1 MDPIVI
7 AGAGLAGWTVARELR
22 KLDRDVPIVVAAADD
37 GAFYSKPL
45 LSNALALG
53 KAPGAIATADGAA
66 MAARTGVE
74 LRARTR
80 IAAIDRGARTL
91 ALAGGG
97 TLRYARLVLAL
108 GADPLRLPVEGD
120 GAGDLLRVNDLDDY
134 ARFRAA
140 IEGARRVAIL
150 GAGLIG
156 CEFANDL
163 IASGRAVDVID
174 LAQRPLG
181 RLLPPR
187 AAGLVHARLAAAGLR
202 WHLGTSL
209 AGAWRRDG
217 GGLHL
222 LLADGARLEAD
233 VVLSAVGLAPRV
245 ALAAAAGLATGR
257 GIRVDRWLAT
267 SDPHVFALGDCAEIE
282 GMVLPYVM
290 PIMQAARA
298 LARGLAGTPTAM
310 SLPPMPVVVKT
321 PAVPVVVAGLPG
333 APGTWTERAEGDGV
347 VARLEQD
354 GALHG
359 FALAGAAATPAA
371 REAMAREM
379 RPWPA

>member
-22 KLDRDVPIVVAAADD
+22 KLDRDVPIVVVAADD

-53 KAPGAIATADGAA
+53 KAPDAIATASGEA
-66 MAARTGVE
+66 MAARTGVA

-91 ALAGGG
+91 ALADGT

-108 GADPLRLPVEGD
+108 GADPLRLPIAGD
-120 GAGDLLRVNDLDDY
+120 AAGDLMQVNDLGDY

-163 IASGRAVDVID
+163 LVSGRDVDVID

-181 RLLPPR
+181 RLLPPC
-187 AAGLVHARLAAAGLR
+187 AAEMVRARLAAAGVGWR
-202 WHLGTSL
+202 LGTSV
-209 AGAWRRDG
+209 AEASRRDG
-217 GGLHL
+217 GGLRL
-222 LLADGARLEAD
+222 ALADGTVLEAD
-233 VVLSAVGLAPRV
+233 AALSAVGLAPRI
-245 ALAAAAGLATGR
+245 ALARAAGLATGR
-257 GIRVDRWLAT
+257 GIRVDRRLAT
-267 SDPHVFALGDCAEIE
+267 SDPDVFGLGDCAEIE

-298 LARGLAGTPTAM
+298 LARTLAGTPTAM

-333 APGTWTERAEGDGV
+333 APGGWTERVEEDGV
-347 VARLEQD
+347 AARLEKD
-354 GALHG
+354 GVLHG
-359 FALAGAAATPAA
+359 FALVGAAASPAA
-371 REAMAREM
+371 RNALAGSMAS
-379 RPWPA
+379 WPA

>member
-7 AGAGLAGWTVARELR
+7 AGSGLAGWTVARELR
-22 KLDRDVPIVVAAADD
+22 KLDRDVPVVLVTADD
-37 GAFYSKPL
+37 GAFYPKPM

-53 KAPGAIATADGAA
+53 KAPGAIATAGGAA

-80 IAAIDRGARTL
+80 ISAIDLDSRALVLADGA
-91 ALAGGG
+91 

-108 GADPLRLPVEGD
+108 GADPLRLPIAGD
-120 GAGDLLRVNDLDDY
+120 GAGDLMQVNDLDDY

-163 IASGRAVDVID
+163 LASGREVDVID

-187 AAGLVHARLAAAGLR
+187 AAGLVRARLAAAGLR

-209 AGAWRRDG
+209 AEAWRRDG
-217 GGLHL
+217 GGLRL
-222 LLADGARLEAD
+222 VLADGTRLDAD
-233 VVLSAVGLAPRV
+233 AALSAVGLAPRV

-257 GIRVDRWLAT
+257 GMRVDRWLAT

-290 PIMQAARA
+290 PVMQAARA
-298 LARGLAGTPTAM
+298 LARTLAGTPTAM

-333 APGTWTERAEGDGV
+333 APGAWSERVDDDGV
-347 VARLEQD
+347 AARLEQD
-354 GALHG
+354 GALQG
-359 FALAGAAATPAA
+359 FALVGAAATKAA
-371 REAMAREM
+371 REALAREM

>member
-22 KLDRDVPIVVAAADD
+22 RIDRDVPVVVVADDD

-66 MAARTGVE
+66 MAARTGVG

-80 IAAIDRGARTL
+80 IAAIDRGARALVL
-91 ALAGGG
+91 ADGG

-108 GADPLRLPVEGD
+108 GADPLRLPIAGD
-120 GAGDLLRVNDLDDY
+120 GAGDLLRVNDLGDY

-163 IASGRAVDVID
+163 LASGREVDVID
-174 LAQRPLG
+174 LARQPLG

-187 AAGLVHARLAAAGLR
+187 AAGLVHTRLAAAGLR

-209 AGAWRRDG
+209 AEASRREG
-217 GGLHL
+217 GGLRL
-222 LLADGARLEAD
+222 VLADGTRLEAD
-233 VVLSAVGLAPRV
+233 AALSAVGLAPRV
-245 ALAAAAGLATGR
+245 ALAASAGLATGR

-267 SDPHVFALGDCAEIE
+267 SDPDVFALGDCAEIE

-298 LARGLAGTPTAM
+298 LARTLAGTPTAM

-333 APGTWTERAEGDGV
+333 APGAWTERDEGGGV

-354 GALHG
+354 GALQG
-359 FALAGAAATPAA
+359 FALVGEAATPAA